1 MELYIYSVDKF
12 DYIKEVE
19 AQTIRVNK
27 LLKTLKLGD
36 GSNVVLPKTKADKI
50 PLPKRKFWLGN

>member
-1 MELYIYSVDKF
+1 MEVYNYSVDKF

-19 AQTIRVNK
+19 AQTVRVNK

-36 GSNVVLPKTKADKI
+36 GSNVELPKTKTDKI
-50 PLPKRKFWLGN
+50 PLPRRKFWLGN

>member
-1 MELYIYSVDKF
+1 MNTF

-19 AQTIRVNK
+19 AQTKRVNK
-27 LLKTLKLGD
+27 LLRTLKLGD
-36 GSNVVLPKTKADKI
+36 GSNVELPKTKADKI

>member
-1 MELYIYSVDKF
+1 MDKF

-19 AQTIRVNK
+19 AQTVRVNK

-36 GSNVVLPKTKADKI
+36 GSNVELPKTKTDKI
-50 PLPKRKFWLGN
+50 PLPRRKFWLGN